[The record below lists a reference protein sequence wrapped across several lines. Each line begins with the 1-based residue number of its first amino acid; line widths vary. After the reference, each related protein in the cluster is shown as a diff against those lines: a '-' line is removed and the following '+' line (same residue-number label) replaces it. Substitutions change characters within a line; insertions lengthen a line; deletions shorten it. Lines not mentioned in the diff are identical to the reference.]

1 MGEQIP
7 MELLAPA
14 GGPEQLREAIHF
26 GADAVYLAGQHWG
39 MRAGSR
45 NFSDEE
51 LVQAVAYAHARG
63 VAVHVTVN
71 TVMTDKD
78 ADALPAFFSLLV
90 EAGVDAV
97 IVADLGAIA
106 LARRFAPR
114 VAVHVST
121 QASVMS
127 AAAAEEYARLGATR
141 VVLAREMT
149 LAQIAE
155 LRRRVTG
162 ELELEAFA
170 HGSMCI
176 AYSGRCLLSAGLMG
190 PGRSASNGACA
201 QPCRWA
207 WSLTEEKSG
216 AVLPVEQDGSYLLS
230 SNDLCMI
237 EHLRDLRAAGVD
249 AIKLEGRSKGAYY
262 AAAVT
267 NAYRH
272 VLDGEDAGPW
282 RRELDLVSH
291 RPYST
296 GFYLGEPQQ
305 NPGRVDYQRERC
317 LVGVVEQVSAGVD
330 GACVA
335 CVRCRNRADAGGE
348 LEVLSPGQP
357 VRNVELHVP
366 LVTNGEL
373 YQVRLPFAVEPLDLL
388 CARG

>member
-1 MGEQIP
+1 

-14 GGPEQLREAIHF
+14 GGPEQLREAVHF

-45 NFSDEE
+45 NFSNEE
-51 LVQAVAYAHARG
+51 LIRAVAYAHARG

-71 TVMTDKD
+71 TVMTDRD
-78 ADALPAFFSLLV
+78 ADALPVFFSLLA
-90 EAGVDAV
+90 EAGADAV

-106 LARRFAPR
+106 LARRYAPQ

-127 AAAAEEYARLGATR
+127 AAAAEEYARLGARR

-149 LAQIAE
+149 LGQIAE

-162 ELELEAFA
+162 ELELEAFV
-170 HGSMCI
+170 HGSMCM
-176 AYSGRCLLSAGLMG
+176 AYSGRCLLSADLMG
-190 PGRSASNGACA
+190 PGRSASHGACA

-216 AVLPVEQDGSYLLS
+216 AVLPVEQDSRASYLLS

-237 EHLRDLRAAGVD
+237 ERLGDLRAAGID

-272 VLDGEDAGPW
+272 VLDGEDAGQW

-305 NPGRVDYQRERC
+305 NPGRVDYQRERR
-317 LVGVVEQVSAGVD
+317 LVGVVEQVSAGAD
-330 GACVA
+330 GTCVA
-335 CVRCRNRADAGGE
+335 CVLCRNCVNAGGE

-357 VRNVELHVP
+357 VRSFELDAP